1 MPTTLNTP
9 QKAVNRSAVS
19 VFLNQ
24 YFSIVYAKDAN
35 GRPPVAKVLDMQ
47 IAANSPADVGLTGR
61 QLDVLALIMQGQSNK
76 TICRILRLA
85 EPTVKNH
92 VSAILKALN
101 VGSRT
106 EAVVRVGAL
115 GWQLPAPAGSETK
128 PRQNTQA
135 SPSLPEKPSIAVL
148 PFANLSGDAA
158 QDYFVDGMVEDISM
172 ALGRLPW
179 LFVIASTSAFK
190 YKERAVDVREAG
202 ADLGVRYLLHGSI
215 RRDGERVRVA
225 VHLADTEHGGQ
236 IWNERF
242 EGSVHDIFAMQD
254 RVATQVSAMIA
265 PTLRSRE
272 VERTRRKPTDNLS
285 AYDLYLRAVPPHRDD
300 LAQNRESL
308 QLLYKAIELDPAFA
322 GAYGLAAWCHQ
333 IQTVFWLA
341 PTEPLIT
348 EALRLAQF
356 AIERGDNDAE
366 ALWMAGRT
374 IAALS
379 GRKDEAIDLI
389 QRSIALNPNSA
400 RAWWA
405 LGIVHA
411 YLGRRELA
419 ISHLE
424 KSQRLNPLDMS
435 GHAYWTAVAVAHF
448 FAGSYTEAMDAS
460 GTALRAWPHSTQAL
474 RLRAATTAIADKFEE
489 ARDCANRLLALYPVA
504 TVTSL
509 SAQFALQAEDSP
521 HLEQYARG
529 LRAAGLPD
537 GS

>member
-1 MPTTLNTP
+1 
-9 QKAVNRSAVS
+9 
-19 VFLNQ
+19 
-24 YFSIVYAKDAN
+24 
-35 GRPPVAKVLDMQ
+35 MQ
-47 IAANSPADVGLTGR
+47 TAARSPADFGLTGR
-61 QLDVLALIMQGQSNK
+61 QLDVLALVMRGQSNK
-76 TICRILRLA
+76 TICRILGLA

-101 VGSRT
+101 VMSRT
-106 EAVVRVGAL
+106 EAVVRVGEL
-115 GWQLPAPAGSETK
+115 GWQLPVPTGSEAK
-128 PRQNTQA
+128 PNQSTRG
-135 SPSLPEKPSIAVL
+135 SGPSLPEKPSIAVL

-215 RRDGERVRVA
+215 RRDGERIRIA
-225 VHLADTEHGGQ
+225 VYLADTEHGRQ

-272 VERTRRKPTDNLS
+272 VERMRRKPTDNLS
-285 AYDLYLRAVPPHRDD
+285 AYDLFLRAIPPHRDD

-308 QLLYKAIELDPAFA
+308 QLLYRAIELDPSFA

-341 PTEPLIT
+341 PTTPLIT
-348 EALRLAQF
+348 EALRLAQL
-356 AIERGDNDAE
+356 AVERGDADAE

-379 GRKDEAIDLI
+379 GRKDEAIELI
-389 QRSIALNPNSA
+389 EKSIALNPNSA

-405 LGIVHA
+405 LGIVKA
-411 YLGRRELA
+411 YLGQRELA

-448 FAGSYTEAMDAS
+448 FVGSYAEAMDAS
-460 GTALRAWPHSTQAL
+460 GTALRFWPRSTQAL
-474 RLRAATTAIADKFEE
+474 RLRAATMAIAGKIDE
-489 ARDCANRLLALYPVA
+489 ARGCAGHLLELYPAA
-504 TVTSL
+504 TVASL
-509 SAQFALQAEDSP
+509 SAQFALQAENSL
-521 HLEQYARG
+521 HLQSYSRG
-529 LRAAGLPD
+529 LLAAGLPE
-537 GS
+537 GT